1 MRAIG
6 LDIGTTTICG
16 VAIHGETG
24 DVLESRTVDNDT
36 FLESYNAYEKMQD
49 VDLILCK
56 VTTILEELMKDNKNI
71 NSIGVTGQ
79 MHGILYV
86 NKEGNAVSPL
96 YTWQDGRGDLL
107 YTKEE
112 TYAQYLTKKTGYHMA
127 SGFGLTTHFYNMCNN
142 LVPEETSTIC
152 TIGDYIVMKLANEI
166 IPFMSPS
173 NAASLGCYNLKNKR
187 FDFEALK
194 MVNIYCDIF
203 PTIKQGCEL
212 ANKTKEGIYVS
223 VAIGDN
229 QASVLGS
236 VKDIQSTVLVNV
248 GTGSQVSVGTLGYL
262 DNQSCLDIELRPSVG
277 DDFIL
282 VGASLCGG
290 RAYAML
296 ESFFRKVMML
306 TSDDNCVSFYDVM
319 DKAMSKETVSENPL
333 IIATSFSGTRE
344 NPLERGSISNIDI
357 NNFTPSN
364 MIAGTLKAV
373 ASELFNLYN
382 KMCEI
387 KQVKATTLVGS
398 GNGIR
403 KNKHLQRILEELFHL
418 ELRIPVHKEDAAYG
432 VALFSL
438 VASGYYENINEA
450 QKVIKYIN

>member
-1 MRAIG
+1 MKAIG

-16 VAIHGETG
+16 VAIDGETG
-24 DVLESRTVDNDT
+24 DVLESRTVANDT
-36 FLESYNAYEKMQD
+36 FLDSYNAYEKIQD
-49 VDLILCK
+49 VDLILYK
-56 VTTILEELMKDNKNI
+56 TTTILRELMENNENI

-86 NKEGNAVSPL
+86 DKKGNAISPL

-107 YTKEE
+107 YTKED

-142 LVPEETSTIC
+142 LVPEDATNIC
-152 TIGDYIVMKLANEI
+152 TISDYIVMKLVNEI
-166 IPFMSPS
+166 TPVMSPS
-173 NAASLGCYNLKNKR
+173 NAASLGCFNLKQKV
-187 FDFEALK
+187 FDFNVLQK
-194 MVNIYCDIF
+194 VNIYCDIF
-203 PTIKQGCEL
+203 PIIKQGYEL
-212 ANKTKEGIYVS
+212 ANKTKEGTAVS

-236 VKDIQSTVLVNV
+236 VKDMQNTVLVNV
-248 GTGSQVSVGTLGYL
+248 GTGSQVSIGALGYIE
-262 DNQSCLDIELRPSVG
+262 NQSCLDIELRQNAG
-277 DDFIL
+277 EDFIL
-282 VGASLCGG
+282 VGSALCGG

-306 TSDDNCVSFYDVM
+306 TTEDTCTSLYDVM
-319 DKAMSKETVSENPL
+319 DKAMSDEKASENPL
-333 IIATSFSGTRE
+333 IISTRLSGTRE
-344 NPLERGSISNIDI
+344 NPLERGSISNIDVH
-357 NNFTPSN
+357 NFTPAN
-364 MIAGTLKAV
+364 MIAGMLKGIAI
-373 ASELFNLYN
+373 ELFNLYN

-387 KQVKATTLVGS
+387 KQVRATTLVGC

-403 KNKHLQRILEELFHL
+403 KNRHLQRILEELFHL
-418 ELRIPVHKEDAAYG
+418 ELRIPVHKEEAAYG

-450 QKVIKYIN
+450 QKVIKYI